1 MLENVRNLTA
11 HDVGNTFRIIKEH
24 LKNGKKAINA
34 QIDLIVRKVMDKEMV
49 DDYKILEDAIRN
61 SYGSVVWSHKIQE
74 KQSDIYAE
82 KLKKMETINIGAASL
97 TSVGIIGMIFTDPL
111 WLKLISALISFA
123 TVYIT
128 AYFKSFDLQKLIT
141 SHKATAN
148 KLIAIRD
155 QYKVLLTELKLQSD
169 SVENLLSR
177 YNELVRET
185 DDIYLEA
192 PSTADEAAERASK
205 ALKIKKDNTFSDEEI
220 DLFLPISLRR
230 ETNEQ

>member
-1 MLENVRNLTA
+1 
-11 HDVGNTFRIIKEH
+11 
-24 LKNGKKAINA
+24 
-34 QIDLIVRKVMDKEMV
+34 MDEKMV

-74 KQSDIYAE
+74 KQSDIYSN
-82 KLKKMETINIGAASL
+82 KFKKMETINIVAASL
-97 TSVGIIGMIFTDPL
+97 TSVGIIAMIFTDPL
-111 WLKLISALISFA
+111 WFKLISALISFA

-128 AYFKSFDLQKLIT
+128 AYLQKLIT

-148 KLIAIRD
+148 KLIAVRD
-155 QYKVLLTELKLQSD
+155 QYKVLLTETKLQSD

-177 YNELVRET
+177 YKKLVRET

-192 PSTADEAAERASK
+192 PSTTNKSAERASE

-220 DLFLPISLRR
+220 DSFLPSSLRR
-230 ETNEQ
+230 ETNE